1 MHCFRS
7 TADVE
12 HEKAWMFVLS
22 SVGVQVVSS
31 GQWGCGK
38 MCGVVFHAVAGM
50 VECVGFIP
58 SFDSSAL
65 YLVGVRK
72 FVGPC
77 V

>member
-1 MHCFRS
+1 MRKRGRLFYLLWGSKWSVVGRG
-7 TADVE
+7 DV
-12 HEKAWMFVLS
+12 
-22 SVGVQVVSS
+22 GI
-31 GQWGCGK
+31 
-38 MCGVVFHAVAGM
+38 VFHAVAGM

>member
-1 MHCFRS
+1 MRKRGRLFYLLWGS
-7 TADVE
+7 KWSVVGSGDVE
-12 HEKAWMFVLS
+12 R
-22 SVGVQVVSS
+22 
-31 GQWGCGK
+31 CGI
-38 MCGVVFHAVAGM
+38 VFHAVAGM